1 MSFGGLI
8 LTNTGRNKIA
18 ASISN
23 EIPLKFS
30 YIQLGDGVYNGSYL
44 SKKELT
50 NMVMQ
55 IPITRVQR
63 ENNEVLI
70 ECDWSDRQAPSGFYL
85 REIGIFSENDILCY
99 YDNAGTGDTE
109 YIDPDSDV
117 VTKQK
122 RFRFTVIISDE
133 INVTTQTSSGLYALK
148 EDVEHIDETKVDK
161 EPGKVLSEHNFT
173 TELLNKLNHIDDTQD
188 SEKPVS
194 VPVQEALD
202 AYYAQLTAYT
212 DKAIAD
218 LINGAPTTLDT
229 LKELADAIKENQNVQ
244 AALDAAIGTKAS
256 KAEYD
261 SHVLT
266 SATATVSGHVKVDS
280 ALSASSANPVQN
292 KVVKAALD
300 NKSTSDLKDNIV
312 TFTQAATRTN
322 ITTKEKLSIMLGKIA
337 KYFTDLKKVAFTG
350 SYTDLTNKPNIP
362 SVPETNIVMIKV
374 KHGVANTSMDGSFT
388 LSRADFAINKTWTP
402 NCIFITSHNV
412 DAVARY
418 DYDAS
423 KQSLTEGYDYLWFRT
438 NMAGMVR
445 YTILL
450 MIPNDQT
457 YV

>member
-8 LTNTGRNKIA
+8 LTNIGRNKIA

-70 ECDWSDRQAPSGFYL
+70 ECDWSDKQAPSGFYL
-85 REIGIFSENDILCY
+85 REIGIFSEDDVLCY

-133 INVTTQTSSGLYALK
+133 ANVTTQTLSGLYALK
-148 EDVEHIDETKVDK
+148 EDVEHIDEMKVDK

-173 TELLNKLNHIDDTQD
+173 TELLDKLNKIDNTPDV
-188 SEKPVS
+188 EKPVS

-218 LINGAPTTLDT
+218 LINGAPTTMDT
-229 LKELADAIKENQNVQ
+229 LKELADAIKKNQDIQ

-261 SHVLT
+261 SHVST

-280 ALSASSANPVQN
+280 ALSTSSANPVQN

-300 NKSTSDLKDNIV
+300 SKSTSTSDLKDNIV

-350 SYTDLTNKPNIP
+350 SYTDLTEWKLYVI
-362 SVPETNIVMIKV
+362 
-374 KHGVANTSMDGSFT
+374 
-388 LSRADFAINKTWTP
+388 
-402 NCIFITSHNV
+402 
-412 DAVARY
+412 
-418 DYDAS
+418 
-423 KQSLTEGYDYLWFRT
+423 EGRF
-438 NMAGMVR
+438 
-445 YTILL
+445 
-450 MIPNDQT
+450 
-457 YV
+457 